1 MWRWRRRATRRRCS
15 ASVNLAQ
22 LLTRSARLLPDARAI
37 ALGKAA
43 VVSYGQLADRVSRL
57 AGGLRG
63 KLNLELGA
71 RVGIA
76 AKNCPEYYEL
86 MFACW
91 HAGLVAVPMNA
102 KLHPKEFAYILE
114 NSGAKACF
122 VSSDLAGAIPQA
134 MPIGELKK
142 LHAEPI
148 AETDVEPDAA
158 AWLFYTSGTTGV
170 PKGGTLT

>member
-1 MWRWRRRATRRRCS
+1 MWRWRRRATPRCCS

-57 AGGLRG
+57 AAGLRG
-63 KLNLELGA
+63 KLNLGVGE

-122 VSSDLAGAIPQA
+122 VSSELAGAIAQA
-134 MPIGELKK
+134 MPIAELNK
-142 LHAEPI
+142 LHGEPM
-148 AETDVEPDAA
+148 PAA
-158 AWLFYTSGTTGV
+158 VVQGD
-170 PKGGTLT
+170 